1 MLGVS
6 SGCLRS
12 CRKFQQFPKPL
23 LEKHV
28 FSCKA
33 ARGTTTTTSP
43 HASKHPKFRVKCM
56 KTTRVKFIKTCI
68 KQETSELNSMKTT
81 RLAVTCCDFSKI
93 LSKKSAK
100 RLDWSINSKVITRPP
115 VSLGSSKGLG
125 YLMMKRSARE
135 VLQVLPFL
143 PNKFQIPI
151 GFWSLPDVPS
161 QRSKKHVCVTCVCV
175 CAASS
180 PLQFIYDYLTPG
192 KHGAFSGVRCFF
204 RSLHPVQLLVWHTGY
219 LDVKNNAACD
229 KQHDVWRAA
238 QNKNPKMDQWIIKEW
253 FLVGGFNPSEK
264 YARQIGSFLKG
275 SGWKQQKTWNHHLLF
290 DVQNMDHQRI
300 VCSSLDVQSF
310 RTSKIL
316 QNPCHAMEKN
326 AHLSLEISWIQGKN
340 SWVKC

>member
-1 MLGVS
+1 MHQTGNIRV
-6 SGCLRS
+6 
-12 CRKFQQFPKPL
+12 KFYENHQTCCNLLWLFQNSQQKISQETRLIRQF
-23 LEKHV
+23 EGNN
-28 FSCKA
+28 KA
-33 ARGTTTTTSP
+33 ARLARILQGVGISDDEKI
-43 HASKHPKFRVKCM
+43 S
-56 KTTRVKFIKTCI
+56 TRSIAGPSIPAKQIPNSHWFLKSSWCSIATFKKTC
-68 KQETSELNSMKTT
+68 M
-81 RLAVTCCDFSKI
+81 CD
-93 LSKKSAK
+93 
-100 RLDWSINSKVITRPP
+100 
-115 VSLGSSKGLG
+115 
-125 YLMMKRSARE
+125 M
-135 VLQVLPFL
+135 
-143 PNKFQIPI
+143 
-151 GFWSLPDVPS
+151 
-161 QRSKKHVCVTCVCV
+161 CVCV

>member
-1 MLGVS
+1 
-6 SGCLRS
+6 
-12 CRKFQQFPKPL
+12 
-23 LEKHV
+23 
-28 FSCKA
+28 
-33 ARGTTTTTSP
+33 
-43 HASKHPKFRVKCM
+43 
-56 KTTRVKFIKTCI
+56 
-68 KQETSELNSMKTT
+68 MKTT

-100 RLDWSINSKVITRPP
+100 RLDWSGNSKVITRPP

-238 QNKNPKMDQWIIKEW
+238 QNKNPKMDHQRMISSWWFQPIWKICSSNWILFARIRVKTTKNMKPPPTFW
-253 FLVGGFNPSEK
+253 CSEH
-264 YARQIGSFLKG
+264 GSSK
-275 SGWKQQKTWNHHLLF
+275 NCLLF
-290 DVQNMDHQRI
+290 TG
-300 VCSSLDVQSF
+300 CSKLPNF
-310 RTSKIL
+310 
-316 QNPCHAMEKN
+316 QNPAKSLSCHGKKCT
-326 AHLSLEISWIQGKN
+326 SISWDLLN
-340 SWVKC
+340 SREELLGEMLA